1 MIDYFEFKVA
11 RGFRVKVDWGD
22 YALVKSKRWRI
33 SNKGGYFIVIER
45 GVGGV
50 ALHRILT
57 SAPRGMVVDH
67 INGDTLDNRRKNLRV
82 CLSGQNTKNSKKY
95 RGRTSSAYKGVTKV
109 PKGWRAQIMC
119 DYKKQNLG
127 TFETEL
133 DAALAYDR
141 AAIEKF
147 GEFAR
152 TNIL

>member
-1 MIDYFEFKVA
+1 
-11 RGFRVKVDWGD
+11 
-22 YALVKSKRWRI
+22 
-33 SNKGGYFIVIER
+33 
-45 GVGGV
+45 
-50 ALHRILT
+50 
-57 SAPRGMVVDH
+57 
-67 INGDTLDNRRKNLRV
+67 
-82 CLSGQNTKNSKKY
+82 
-95 RGRTSSAYKGVTKV
+95 
-109 PKGWRAQIMC
+109 MC